1 MSLSDIIN
9 SINEWPFVKDEAV
22 GKGFKP
28 EEVLQLKKM
37 YDTALSDYVAKNP
50 YSVYRENSAF
60 DKKYFFD
67 QRSYAASV
75 ARQHIAG
82 VIDSWHKNNSSGEV
96 QG

>member
-1 MSLSDIIN
+1 MSLFDIIN

-28 EEVLQLKKM
+28 EEVLLLKKM
-37 YDTALSDYVAKNP
+37 YDTALSDYVVKNP

-60 DKKYFFD
+60 DRKYFFD

-82 VIDSWHKNNSSGEV
+82 VIDSWQQSRGTE
-96 QG
+96 

>member
-1 MSLSDIIN
+1 MSLSDVVN
-9 SINEWPFVKDEAV
+9 SINEWGFVSGEAV
-22 GKGFKP
+22 DKGFKP

-37 YDTALSDYVAKNP
+37 YDNALSDYISKNP

-75 ARQHIAG
+75 ARQHIAS
-82 VIDSWHKNNSSGEV
+82 VIDAWQKSQAEGDNK
-96 QG
+96 